1 MQNGGGVS
9 IDLVAAALWLDMDPR
24 RKLVL
29 VSLCENADQEGYCWP
44 SQPYIAVRASLS
56 VRWVRRHLREL
67 EKDGWLKVLRIGKR
81 ASPTERVLHVDRI
94 LVEGRL
100 REAEYRAEQKGVTTS
115 GYLAETAAVPLKC

>member
-1 MQNGGGVS
+1 MS
-9 IDLVAAALWLDMDPR
+9 IDLVAAALWLDMEPR

-44 SQPYIAVRASLS
+44 SQPYIAVRASLT

-67 EKDGWLKVLRIGKR
+67 EKEGWLKVLRIGKR

-100 REAEYRAEQKGVTTS
+100 REAEYRAAQKGVTVT
-115 GYLAETAAVPLKC
+115 GYLAETAVNPYLVKKRGTR

>member
-1 MQNGGGVS
+1 MS
-9 IDLVAAALWLDMDPR
+9 IDLVAAALWLDMEPR

-44 SQPYIAVRASLS
+44 SQPYIAIRASLS

-81 ASPTERVLHVDRI
+81 ASPTERVLNIDRI
-94 LVEGRL
+94 LVEGRF
-100 REAEYRAEQKGVTTS
+100 REAEYRAAQKGVTVT
-115 GYLAETAAVPLKC
+115 GYLAETAANPYLAKKRGTR